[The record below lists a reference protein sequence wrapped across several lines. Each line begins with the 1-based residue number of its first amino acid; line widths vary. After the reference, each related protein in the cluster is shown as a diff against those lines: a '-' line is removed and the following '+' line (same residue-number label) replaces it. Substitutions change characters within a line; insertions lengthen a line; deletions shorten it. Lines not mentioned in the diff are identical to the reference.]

1 MTIETVDSATLKQW
15 LDSGEAVLVDVREP
29 VEYEAEHVEGAALL
43 PLAQVERP
51 ALPDYEGRRLVIMCK
66 LGGRGHTACRKL
78 SADIPAGETV
88 YNLEGGIQAWK
99 SAGLPVVAST
109 LAAPSIETPQASA
122 PAPRRGFLS
131 RLFGANA

>member
-1 MTIETVDSATLKQW
+1 MTIETVDPATLKQW

-43 PLAQVERP
+43 PLGQVEHP
-51 ALPDYEGRRLVIMCK
+51 ALPDHEGRKLVIMCK

-78 SADIPAGETV
+78 SADIPADQTI

-99 SAGLPVVAST
+99 SAGLPVVAAAP
-109 LAAPSIETPQASA
+109 AAPSIETPQA
-122 PAPRRGFLS
+122 PAPTRRRGFLS